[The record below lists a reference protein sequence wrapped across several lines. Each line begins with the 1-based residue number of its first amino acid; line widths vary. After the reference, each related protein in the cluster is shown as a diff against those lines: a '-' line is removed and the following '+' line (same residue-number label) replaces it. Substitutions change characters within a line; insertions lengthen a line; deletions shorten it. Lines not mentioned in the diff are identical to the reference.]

1 MNAETTA
8 TSGVTGTMEI
18 KTDTKIREPEPE
30 KLLQA
35 GKQEGSIWQHKPQ
48 QLIQR
53 PAKQAGQ
60 ELQLLIRQEQLLQE

>member
-18 KTDTKIREPEPE
+18 KTDTKIREPE